1 MIAATAGGGRTAP
14 PDPPGGEAIALRRAE
29 ILSKIADA
37 ARRAGRRPQEI
48 ALMAVTKTQ
57 PAELVVAAARAGI
70 TLFGENRVQE
80 GVAKIP
86 VLAGEFPDLEWRL
99 IGPLQTNKAKTA
111 LQWFRSVE
119 TLDRERLAVRL
130 EALLSEQDRSLPVLL
145 EINVGGEASKSGVV
159 PEEAERLAQ
168 AVMTCKHLD
177 IRGLMA
183 VPPFDSDPEKSRPY
197 FAAMRGLRDRLS
209 SRLGLPMPEL
219 SLGMSHDFAVA
230 VEEGSSEVR
239 IGTALFGPRGAA

>member
-1 MIAATAGGGRTAP
+1 
-14 PDPPGGEAIALRRAE
+14 
-29 ILSKIADA
+29 
-37 ARRAGRRPQEI
+37 
-48 ALMAVTKTQ
+48 MAVTKTQ
-57 PAELVVAAARAGI
+57 PAEMVARAARAGI

-80 GVAKIP
+80 GVAKIQA
-86 VLAGEFPDLEWRL
+86 LAGQFPALEWRL

-145 EINVGGEASKSGVV
+145 EVNAGREASKSGVL
-159 PEEAERLAQ
+159 PADAERLGE
-168 AVMTCKHLD
+168 AVLACKHLE

-197 FAAMRGLRDRLS
+197 FAAMRDLRDRLS
-209 SRLGLPMPEL
+209 SRLGLAMPEL

-230 VEEGSSEVR
+230 VEEGSTEVR